1 MENDECHDGGAYSRL
16 SFHVDNGFIETEANM
31 NAITISIVAIVITAA
46 LAVISPIGRHVE
58 HKSVAGSDHHAAWVA
73 RV

>member
-1 MENDECHDGGAYSRL
+1 
-16 SFHVDNGFIETEANM
+16 M

-73 RV
+73 RI

>member
-1 MENDECHDGGAYSRL
+1 MQNDECHDEGAHLRL

-31 NAITISIVAIVITAA
+31 NAVTISIVAIVITAA

-58 HKSVAGSDHHAAWVA
+58 HKSVAGGDHHAAWVA